1 MTMENCSSDES
12 ISGLRLSCSFSSV
25 EELSVEQESEESV
38 AVVEPYQFESQA
50 SERSPNVSDYDD
62 DSQDEGRLLNTY
74 W

>member
-25 EELSVEQESEESV
+25 EELSVEQESEESE
-38 AVVEPYQFESQA
+38 AVVEPYQFECQA
-50 SERSPNVSDYDD
+50 SDYDD
-62 DSQDEGRLLNTY
+62 DSQDEGRLLNTD